1 MTEITIKPKI
11 KLKYRVDMSFLSK
24 IQDYKSIR
32 EFLATKISYGNKLI
46 DVSSLF
52 KITGSNMSKVVIKS
66 AETSMDN
73 IGKGLMNIDMTVH
86 GNVGFSFGSNM
97 ISGKLTLHGNCLD
110 YAASGIK
117 GGKIFIYGNTGNYFA
132 GKPNSSNE
140 GILDGFIYI
149 KGNVGHNSIQRM
161 RRGNVIISGNI
172 GDYACAEMIS
182 GSVVVMGS
190 IGKFFAEGIKRGTII
205 TKDKKLTKNYRVA
218 NNAEYNFVDFFIN
231 SITEQLDKNIFKN
244 KTIISRYHGH
254 KNKEN
259 VSEVFLLKS

>member
-1 MTEITIKPKI
+1 MTEITITPKI
-11 KLKYRVDMSFLSK
+11 KFKYRVDMSFLSK
-24 IQDYKSIR
+24 MQNYKSIKA
-32 EFLATKISYGNKLI
+32 FLTTKISYGNKLI
-46 DVSSLF
+46 GISSLF

-66 AETSMDN
+66 AVTSMDN
-73 IGKGLMNIDMTVH
+73 IGKGLMDINMIVH
-86 GNVGFSFGSNM
+86 GNAGFSFGSNM
-97 ISGKLTLHGNCLD
+97 ISGKLILHGNCLD

-161 RRGNVIISGNI
+161 RRGNVIISGNV
-172 GDYACAEMIS
+172 GDYACGEMIS

-190 IGKFFAEGIKRGTII
+190 IGSFFAEGIKRGTII
-205 TKDKKLTKNYRVA
+205 TKEKKLTKNYRIA
-218 NNAEYNFVDFFIN
+218 NNAEYNFINFFIN
-231 SITEQLDKNIFKN
+231 SVNEQLDKNIFKN
-244 KTIISRYHGH
+244 KTIVSRYHGH

-259 VSEVFLLKS
+259 VSEIFLLKS

>member
-1 MTEITIKPKI
+1 
-11 KLKYRVDMSFLSK
+11 MSFLSK
-24 IQDYKSIR
+24 IQDYKSIK
-32 EFLATKISYGNKLI
+32 EILATKISYGNKLI
-46 DVSSLF
+46 GVSSLF

-66 AETSMDN
+66 ADTSMDN
-73 IGKGLMNIDMTVH
+73 IGKGLENIDMTVY
-86 GNVGFSFGSNM
+86 GNVGFSFGGNM

-110 YAASGIK
+110 YAASGIR
-117 GGKIFIYGNTGNYFA
+117 GGKLFIYGNTGDYLA

-190 IGKFFAEGIKRGTII
+190 IIMIGMMTM
-205 TKDKKLTKNYRVA
+205 
-218 NNAEYNFVDFFIN
+218 
-231 SITEQLDKNIFKN
+231 S
-244 KTIISRYHGH
+244 
-254 KNKEN
+254 
-259 VSEVFLLKS
+259 